1 MSHLLARSPPP
12 AVHASTK
19 RCDHWAGFLR
29 ASFVLAGLC
38 SVAAPCASARTP
50 ALGRPGATPLPSAMP
65 IQDQDLCQ
73 AAIRSVLPSTDLPPA
88 LLGAIGKVE
97 SGRSDPLDGSVK
109 PWPWTINA
117 EGQGTLFSR
126 REDAVAA
133 VLSLQARGVASI
145 DVGCM
150 QVNLAYHPN
159 AFATLDD
166 AFDPVTNVRYAA
178 RFLRQLFAQTGDW
191 DSAAA
196 AYHSR
201 TPDIAAPYRLKVLAA
216 MGNGARAPALAPAP
230 VHNHLALAW
239 AATVSPTF
247 PGLGGDWSADP
258 VQLPSRLRLARAK
271 PRQSLALATNR

>member
-1 MSHLLARSPPP
+1 M
-12 AVHASTK
+12 
-19 RCDHWAGFLR
+19 
-29 ASFVLAGLC
+29 
-38 SVAAPCASARTP
+38 ASA
-50 ALGRPGATPLPSAMP
+50 LP
-65 IQDQDLCQ
+65 IRDQDICQ
-73 AAIRSVLPSTDLPPA
+73 AAIRSVVPSTDLPSP

-97 SGRSDPLDGSVK
+97 SGRPDPLDGSVK

-117 EGQGTLFSR
+117 EGQGTMFNR

-133 VLSLQARGVASI
+133 VLSLQARGVTSI

-150 QVNLAYHPN
+150 QVNLAYHPD

-166 AFDPVTNVRYAA
+166 AFDPLTNVRYAA
-178 RFLRQLFAQTGDW
+178 RFLRQLFAQTGNW

-201 TPDIAAPYRLKVLAA
+201 TPDIAEPYRLKVLAA
-216 MGNGARAPALAPAP
+216 MGNGAPLPALAPAP
-230 VHNHLALAW
+230 VHNDLALAW

-247 PGLGGDWSADP
+247 PNLGGAWSAGP
-258 VQLPSRLRLARAK
+258 AQPSTRARLAQPR